1 MDNNI
6 CKFSSLLWCQLWIIS
21 YLCKQIKYYSNMEEK
36 KKILAEQASKIE
48 EVINVLRTK
57 FGEEYED
64 ELNYLNIVKDNL
76 KA

>member
-1 MDNNI
+1 MG
-6 CKFSSLLWCQLWIIS
+6 FVL
-21 YLCKQIKYYSNMEEK
+21 YLCKQIKHDSNMEEK

-48 EVINVLRTK
+48 EVINVLRTQ

-76 KA
+76 MK

>member
-1 MDNNI
+1 
-6 CKFSSLLWCQLWIIS
+6 
-21 YLCKQIKYYSNMEEK
+21 MEEK

>member
-1 MDNNI
+1 
-6 CKFSSLLWCQLWIIS
+6 
-21 YLCKQIKYYSNMEEK
+21 MEDK

-48 EVINVLRTK
+48 DVINVLRTQ

-64 ELNYLNIVKDNL
+64 ELNYLSIVKDNL

>member
-1 MDNNI
+1 
-6 CKFSSLLWCQLWIIS
+6 
-21 YLCKQIKYYSNMEEK
+21 MEDK

-48 EVINVLRTK
+48 EVINVLRTQ

>member
-1 MDNNI
+1 
-6 CKFSSLLWCQLWIIS
+6 
-21 YLCKQIKYYSNMEEK
+21 MEDK

-48 EVINVLRTK
+48 DVINVLRTQ